1 MKGLFGKEFKKV
13 VTGLPYL
20 IFFVA
25 LLAFF
30 FTQFSTD
37 FKRLEKPQP
46 GQADYGTKYE
56 ELPEIIMP
64 RAFDTLL
71 SEFSSNSYIA
81 YPIGFYKNVR
91 LNDMRQLKMAEIIA
105 ELSGNSL
112 EQMAKL
118 TDVKEESLQEYLNSM
133 RSDDS
138 SEATRSKGNLIL
150 SISDVK
156 LDSSVGYYRFR
167 ELMESA
173 DRCIG
178 GGSNYSD
185 LYIYRFGEVPKTYQD
200 ALNDYT
206 AMAEKDKMTGAYAR
220 LFCDYI
226 GIVLGLFPVFVAVA
240 MGLKDKSARVNE
252 LIYTRKA
259 SSFSIVVTRYLA
271 MVVAMMIPVLLMAVY
286 GTFLVVPLYP
296 GMSLDY
302 LAFIKYSFFWLMPT
316 LMTSAAV
323 GTFVTELTST
333 PLAIA
338 VQGIWW
344 YLGMF
349 SGLRHMDGG
358 YGWDLMLRHNTV
370 GNTQVY
376 LSNIQVL
383 LTNRAFYIVL
393 SILLVVAT
401 CLIYELK
408 RKGRLN
414 PFDKVTKTFRNSR
427 SRAEA

>member
-20 IFFVA
+20 IFVVA
-25 LLAFF
+25 LLTFF

-56 ELPEIIMP
+56 EIPEILMP
-64 RAFDTLL
+64 RAFDALL

-91 LNDMRQLKMAEIIA
+91 LNDTRQLKMAEIIA
-105 ELSGNSL
+105 ELSGDPL
-112 EQMAKL
+112 EQIAKL
-118 TDVKEESLQEYLNSM
+118 TDVKEENIQEYLKSLNP
-133 RSDDS
+133 DDS
-138 SEATRSKGNLIL
+138 LDTVQGKGNSIL
-150 SISDVK
+150 SLSDVK
-156 LDSSVGYYRFR
+156 LDKSIEYDRFK
-167 ELMESA
+167 ELMDSA

-178 GGSNYSD
+178 GGSSYSD
-185 LYIYRFGEVPKTYQD
+185 LYLYRFGAVPKTYQD
-200 ALNDYT
+200 ALGDYT
-206 AMAEKDKMTGAYAR
+206 AMVEKDKMTGAYAR

-252 LIYTRKA
+252 LMYTRKA
-259 SSFSIVVTRYLA
+259 SSFSIVITRYLA
-271 MVVAMMIPVLLMAVY
+271 MVVAMMIPVILAAVY
-286 GTFLVVPLYP
+286 GTFLVVRLYP

-302 LAFIKYSFFWLMPT
+302 LAFVKYSLFWLMPT

-333 PLAIA
+333 PLAIV

-358 YGWDLMLRHNTV
+358 YGWDLMLRHNTI

-383 LTNRAFYIVL
+383 MINRVFYVAL
-393 SILLVVAT
+393 SIFLVVST

-414 PFDKVTKTFRNSR
+414 PFDKVTKMFRNSR
-427 SRAEA
+427 GRAEA